1 MNILEENET
10 YEKGTFNGNGTTFGE
25 EDTFME
31 GEKNKETNIYRKSI
45 SNNHYGG
52 EQIELKDDDLF
63 RSLNDHFYVSNFKSE
78 EKKRSINGN
87 KFKLCRN
94 KNDLENVRINYDRE
108 NYKYE
113 QNDIKHICHMENET
127 SSIEMTY
134 DGFLNDND
142 SKSRSTSIIFT
153 DSSDCHIKESKRD
166 EFHFLVN
173 TSLKNNYTNR
183 GPYHKE
189 EADRRYEVE
198 GENCNDG
205 NYHNANQHKGDSS
218 LAGGEQ
224 YAARGGSANGGGVR
238 GGDGS
243 GSAGGGNYGR
253 SSNGEQ
259 NNNRDV
265 SRSYHYGDHNESNNV
280 NEDAPSDES
289 EDVPSAENE
298 EIPNGE
304 QEEEPNGEQEEEPNG
319 EQEEEPNGEHEEEPN
334 DKYEEEPNDKH
345 EEEPNGEHEE
355 EPNGKH
361 EKEPNGKHEEESNG
375 EHEEE
380 PNGEHEEEP
389 NDKHEEE
396 QNGEHEEEPNGK
408 HEEEPNGKHEE
419 ESNGEHKGEKNNEK
433 DEANCQKDK
442 PKSNNI
448 KQNEEVPTSSSY
460 TNLLNEIDKLKDCI
474 ESMKKEK
481 IHLLSKFKA
490 YTLNNKKEIEELKV
504 RCRTSEEEIAQME
517 EKINKKEEEIAKM
530 YAEIARKDS
539 LIAKMEE
546 EIARKDTLISKTEE
560 ALESA
565 NLKHAHEVNAYKE
578 ALERQKDLQT
588 DLAARLES
596 LSEENTKM
604 NKEINTNL
612 EVISKLSDEKQILR
626 IGLEEKEKKI
636 IMLESK
642 KGDTLLDGNL
652 REEDVLFSFLLNEDI
667 LICFKKN
674 EEYFI
679 SPESIFE
686 QKFGHIKKIPDP
698 VQKTFQNEL
707 CEYKKK
713 HHFDVKMIQE
723 EKEKIEKE
731 YHQYKD
737 KVNTLINE
745 TNENYK
751 NLEEQ
756 NGIIQDLN
764 NTIMKYE
771 QDMQV
776 YKKEMHNVNE
786 KYKHLELE
794 ICKERNVTKQQI
806 EIVSDLKKQM
816 KKEKVE
822 LEKKYKELH
831 DIETHK
837 KIGEL
842 KEMFSRKEKLL
853 QDKIDA
859 LLYKI
864 EKMTFSREENSHV
877 GETSVQIV
885 GGSADLAVSM
895 NAIGPVDSSG
905 ALGTS
910 GTTDSANGANDE
922 ADHSMEEVIDW
933 EGRNTASGNR
943 KGGEVPHTEWG
954 SNEKRENRSTTNI
967 PIYPNEYKKIRKKLE
982 TYELLI
988 SEEKKNKKKMIEHIN
1003 FLKSQ
1008 IKNYESING
1017 NYEHVMYQ
1025 KNIILNCISQIPA
1038 GIKIDDYVSVIYNSF
1053 NFSPKE
1059 IELINARRAKR

>member
-10 YEKGTFNGNGTTFGE
+10 YEKGTFNGNSTTFGE

-31 GEKNKETNIYRKSI
+31 GEKNKETNTTYRKSI
-45 SNNHYGG
+45 SNNPYGD

-78 EKKRSINGN
+78 EKKRNINGN
-87 KFKLCRN
+87 KFKLCHN
-94 KNDLENVRINYDRE
+94 NNDLENVRINYDRE

-113 QNDIKHICHMENET
+113 QNDIKHICHMYNET

-166 EFHFLVN
+166 ECHFLVN

-183 GPYHKE
+183 EPYNKE
-189 EADRRYEVE
+189 EADGRYEVE
-198 GENCNDG
+198 GENCNHG
-205 NYHNANQHKGDSS
+205 NDHNANQHKGDSNLS
-218 LAGGEQ
+218 GGEKYAAGG
-224 YAARGGSANGGGVR
+224 GSSNGGGVP

-243 GSAGGGNYGR
+243 GSAGNGHDGR
-253 SSNGEQ
+253 SSNDEK

-265 SRSYHYGDHNESNNV
+265 SRSYHYGGHNESNSM
-280 NEDAPSDES
+280 NEDAPSDGS
-289 EDVPSAENE
+289 EDVPSEENE
-298 EIPNGE
+298 EMPNGE
-304 QEEEPNGEQEEEPNG
+304 PEEEP
-319 EQEEEPNGEHEEEPN
+319 
-334 DKYEEEPNDKH
+334 
-345 EEEPNGEHEE
+345 
-355 EPNGKH
+355 
-361 EKEPNGKHEEESNG
+361 SG

-389 NDKHEEE
+389 RGEPEEE
-396 QNGEHEEEPNGK
+396 PRGEHEEEPR
-408 HEEEPNGKHEE
+408 
-419 ESNGEHKGEKNNEK
+419 GEHEDEKNNEK
-433 DEANCQKDK
+433 GEANCQKDK
-442 PKSNNI
+442 PNSNNV
-448 KQNEEVPTSSSY
+448 KQNEKVPTSSSY
-460 TNLLNEIDKLKDCI
+460 TDLLNEINKLKDCI

-517 EKINKKEEEIAKM
+517 ENINKKEEEIAKM
-530 YAEIARKDS
+530 YAEIAKMKEDIARKDALIAKMEEEIARKDALIAKMEEEIARKDA

-565 NLKHAHEVNAYKE
+565 NLKHAQEVSAYE
-578 ALERQKDLQT
+578 ETLERQKDLQK
-588 DLAARLES
+588 DLAARFES

-612 EVISKLSDEKQILR
+612 EVISKLSDEKHILR
-626 IGLEEKEKKI
+626 IDLEEKEKKI

-642 KGDTLLDGNL
+642 KGDTLLDGKL
-652 REEDVLFSFLLNEDI
+652 REEDVLFSFLLNGDI

-707 CEYKKK
+707 CEYEKK

-751 NLEEQ
+751 NMEEQ

-764 NTIMKYE
+764 NTILKYE
-771 QDMQV
+771 QDMQM
-776 YKKEMHNVNE
+776 YKKEMYNVNE

-837 KIGEL
+837 KISEL

-877 GETSVQIV
+877 GQTSVQIED
-885 GGSADLAVSM
+885 GSADLAVSM
-895 NAIGPVDSSG
+895 NAIDSVDASG
-905 ALGTS
+905 TLGTS
-910 GTTDSANGANDE
+910 GTTDYANGANDE
-922 ADHSMEEVIDW
+922 ADPRMEVSDW
-933 EGRNTASGNR
+933 EGRSAASGNR

-954 SNEKRENRSTTNI
+954 SNEKREKPSTTNI
-967 PIYPNEYKKIRKKLE
+967 PIYPNEYKKIKKKLE